1 MLRVEV
7 EMLKVEMLGIKVEML
22 RVEVEMLRVEVS
34 TLGRVCTPHRARSFT
49 SRHGLTG
56 SSSWC

>member
-7 EMLKVEMLGIKVEML
+7 EMLRVAVEML